1 MDRIMDNPWFLRF
14 TALFLAVILFY
25 SVQTEE
31 GEPNGGK
38 VGDHLDMIRD
48 VPVQVYY
55 DNENLVVTG
64 VPETVNIT
72 IEGPIN
78 LVQTTKMLKDFSLIV
93 DLRTLTMGRH
103 QVSIQ
108 SENISEKLDVRI
120 DPAMVN
126 VLIEEKITETFKV
139 EPEFNKRLLAE
150 DFQVANI
157 DVVPSTIEVTGAKS
171 IIESISF
178 VKATVVGE
186 NGIRESFEQQAKIR
200 VLDRDL
206 NKLDVSIVPETVTV
220 KVEVVENS
228 KEVPIVLKLTGTPP
242 DNVTIDSVAS
252 ASEKMTIFGPS
263 KVLDAIDAVTVDVD
277 VSKIK
282 ESQTMEVNIPKPR
295 GVSEISLSKIKV
307 DVEAT
312 VEEPDPDAEVEA
324 DADEKLD
331 EEIASEEAEPSTET
345 ISFENVEI
353 SVNGLDEKY
362 KSTLLKPE
370 NGLVTLTVVAEPDII
385 GKLAKSDFT
394 VSVDASGVV
403 AEGENVYPVTVE
415 GPENLQWTLS
425 EEEVT
430 IRIEL
435 A

>member
-25 SVQTEE
+25 SVQTDE
-31 GEPNGGK
+31 GELNGNK
-38 VGDHLDMIRD
+38 VGDHLDIIRD
-48 VPVQVYY
+48 VPVEVYY

-78 LVQTTKMLKDFSLIV
+78 IVQTTKMLKDFSLIV

-103 QVSIQ
+103 EVSIRP
-108 SENISEKLDVRI
+108 ENISEKLQVRI

-150 DFQVANI
+150 DFHVANI

-178 VKATVVGE
+178 VKATVSGE
-186 NGIRESFEQQAKIR
+186 NGINESFEQQAKIR

-206 NKLDVSIVPETVTV
+206 NKLDVSIAPETVTV

-228 KEVPIVLKLTGTPP
+228 KEVPIELKPTGTPP
-242 DNVTIDSVAS
+242 DNVTIDSLSS
-252 ASEKMTIFGPS
+252 ASEMVTIFGSS
-263 KVLDAIDAVTVDVD
+263 KVLDAIDAVTIDVD

-282 ESQTMEVNIPKPR
+282 ESQTVEVNIPKPK
-295 GVSEISLSKIKV
+295 GVSEISISKIKI

-312 VEEPDPDAEVEA
+312 VEEPEVEAEVE
-324 DADEKLD
+324 EELD
-331 EEIASEEAEPSTET
+331 EDIVSEDAEPSTET
-345 ISFENVEI
+345 ISFENVEV
-353 SVNGLDEKY
+353 SVIGLDEKY
-362 KSTLLKPE
+362 TSTLLKPE
-370 NGLVTLTVVAEPDII
+370 NGLVTLTVIAEPDII
-385 GKLAKSDFT
+385 GKLVESDFT
-394 VSVDASGVV
+394 VSIDASGTVE
-403 AEGENVYPVTVE
+403 EGENVYPVTVE
-415 GPENLQWTLS
+415 GPKNLQWTLS
-425 EEEVT
+425 EKEVT
-430 IRIEL
+430 MRIEL

>member
-25 SVQTEE
+25 SVQTDE
-31 GEPNGGK
+31 GEQNGNK
-38 VGDHLDMIRD
+38 VGDHLDTIRD

-72 IEGPIN
+72 IEGPVN

-108 SENISEKLDVRI
+108 SENISEKLQVRI

-150 DFQVANI
+150 DFHVANM

-228 KEVPIVLKLTGTPP
+228 KEVPIVLKPTGTPP

-282 ESQTMEVNIPKPR
+282 KSQTMEVDIPKPT
-295 GVSEISLSKIKV
+295 GVSVISISKIKV

-312 VEEPDPDAEVEA
+312 VEEPEPDAEVEA
-324 DADEKLD
+324 DEKLD
-331 EEIASEEAEPSTET
+331 VDVASEEVEPSTET

-362 KSTLLKPE
+362 KSTLLNPE

>member
-108 SENISEKLDVRI
+108 TENISEKLEVRI

-324 DADEKLD
+324 DEKLD
-331 EEIASEEAEPSTET
+331 EDVASEEAEPSTET

>member
-228 KEVPIVLKLTGTPP
+228 KEVPIVLKPTGTPP
-242 DNVTIDSVAS
+242 ANVTIDSVAS
-252 ASEKMTIFGPS
+252 ASEKLTIFGPS
-263 KVLDAIDAVTVDVD
+263 KVLDTIDAVTVDVD
-277 VSKIK
+277 VTKVK
-282 ESQTMEVNIPKPR
+282 ESQTMEVNIPKPK

-353 SVNGLDEKY
+353 SVNGLDDKY

>member
-263 KVLDAIDAVTVDVD
+263 KVLDTIDAVTVDVD
-277 VSKIK
+277 VTKVK
-282 ESQTMEVNIPKPR
+282 ESQTMEVNIPKPK

-353 SVNGLDEKY
+353 SVNGLDDKY

>member
-25 SVQTEE
+25 SVQTDDKEQ
-31 GEPNGGK
+31 NGNK
-38 VGDHLDMIRD
+38 VGDHLDMISD
-48 VPVQVYY
+48 VPVEVYY

-78 LVQTTKMLKDFSLIV
+78 LVQTTKMLKDFSLFV

-108 SENISEKLDVRI
+108 SENISEKLQVRI

-139 EPEFNKRLLAE
+139 EPEFNKRLLAD
-150 DFQVANI
+150 DFHVSSI
-157 DVVPSTIEVTGAKS
+157 DVVPSVIEVTGAKS
-171 IIESISF
+171 IVESISF
-178 VKATVVGE
+178 VKATVSSE
-186 NGIRESFEQQAKIR
+186 NGVRDSFEQQAKIR

-206 NKLDVSIVPETVTV
+206 NKLDVTIVPETVKV
-220 KVEVVENS
+220 KVEVVENN
-228 KEVPIVLKLTGTPP
+228 KEVPIEIKATGTPP
-242 DNVTIDSVAS
+242 DNVTIDSLSS
-252 ASEKMTIFGPS
+252 ASEKITIFGPS
-263 KVLDAIDAVTVDVD
+263 KILDTIDAVTVDVD
-277 VSKIK
+277 MSKLK
-282 ESQTMEVNIPKPR
+282 ESQSMEITIPKPK
-295 GVSEISLSKIKV
+295 GVSAMSISKVKV
-307 DVEAT
+307 DVKAT
-312 VEEPDPDAEVEA
+312 VEEPEEETEAEA
-324 DADEKLD
+324 EKEDNLVD
-331 EEIASEEAEPSTET
+331 DIATEEAEPATET

-353 SVNGLDEKY
+353 HVNGLDQKF
-362 KSTLLKPE
+362 KSTLIKPE

-385 GKLAKSDFT
+385 DKLAKTDFT
-394 VSVDASGVV
+394 VSIDASETV
-403 AEGENVYPVTVE
+403 AEGEDVYPVTVE

-430 IRIEL
+430 MRIEL

>member
-220 KVEVVENS
+220 KVEVV
-228 KEVPIVLKLTGTPP
+228 
-242 DNVTIDSVAS
+242 
-252 ASEKMTIFGPS
+252 
-263 KVLDAIDAVTVDVD
+263 
-277 VSKIK
+277 
-282 ESQTMEVNIPKPR
+282 
-295 GVSEISLSKIKV
+295 
-307 DVEAT
+307 
-312 VEEPDPDAEVEA
+312 
-324 DADEKLD
+324 
-331 EEIASEEAEPSTET
+331 
-345 ISFENVEI
+345 
-353 SVNGLDEKY
+353 
-362 KSTLLKPE
+362 
-370 NGLVTLTVVAEPDII
+370 
-385 GKLAKSDFT
+385 
-394 VSVDASGVV
+394 
-403 AEGENVYPVTVE
+403 
-415 GPENLQWTLS
+415 
-425 EEEVT
+425 
-430 IRIEL
+430 
-435 A
+435 

>member
-186 NGIRESFEQQAKIR
+186 NGIRESFERQAKIR

-263 KVLDAIDAVTVDVD
+263 KVLDTIDAVTVDVD
-277 VSKIK
+277 VTKVK
-282 ESQTMEVNIPKPR
+282 ESQTMEVNIPKPK

-353 SVNGLDEKY
+353 SVNGLDDKY

>member
-1 MDRIMDNPWFLRF
+1 
-14 TALFLAVILFY
+14 
-25 SVQTEE
+25 
-31 GEPNGGK
+31 
-38 VGDHLDMIRD
+38 
-48 VPVQVYY
+48 
-55 DNENLVVTG
+55 
-64 VPETVNIT
+64 
-72 IEGPIN
+72 
-78 LVQTTKMLKDFSLIV
+78 
-93 DLRTLTMGRH
+93 
-103 QVSIQ
+103 
-108 SENISEKLDVRI
+108 
-120 DPAMVN
+120 
-126 VLIEEKITETFKV
+126 
-139 EPEFNKRLLAE
+139 
-150 DFQVANI
+150 
-157 DVVPSTIEVTGAKS
+157 
-171 IIESISF
+171 
-178 VKATVVGE
+178 
-186 NGIRESFEQQAKIR
+186 
-200 VLDRDL
+200 
-206 NKLDVSIVPETVTV
+206 
-220 KVEVVENS
+220 
-228 KEVPIVLKLTGTPP
+228 
-242 DNVTIDSVAS
+242 VTIDSVAS

-263 KVLDAIDAVTVDVD
+263 KVLDTIDAVTVDVD
-277 VSKIK
+277 VTKVK
-282 ESQTMEVNIPKPR
+282 ESQTMEVNIPKPK

-353 SVNGLDEKY
+353 SVNGLDDKY

>member
-263 KVLDAIDAVTVDVD
+263 KVLDTIDAVTVDVD
-277 VSKIK
+277 VTKVK
-282 ESQTMEVNIPKPR
+282 ESQTMEVNIPKPK

-312 VEEPDPDAEVEA
+312 VEEPDPGAEVEA

-353 SVNGLDEKY
+353 SVNGLDDKY

>member
-1 MDRIMDNPWFLRF
+1 
-14 TALFLAVILFY
+14 
-25 SVQTEE
+25 
-31 GEPNGGK
+31 
-38 VGDHLDMIRD
+38 

-263 KVLDAIDAVTVDVD
+263 KVLDTIDAVTVDVD
-277 VSKIK
+277 VTKVK
-282 ESQTMEVNIPKPR
+282 ESQTMEVNIPKPK

-353 SVNGLDEKY
+353 SVNGLDDKY

>member
-252 ASEKMTIFGPS
+252 ASEKLTIFGPS
-263 KVLDAIDAVTVDVD
+263 KVLDTIDAVTVDVD
-277 VSKIK
+277 VTKVK
-282 ESQTMEVNIPKPR
+282 ESQTMEVNIPKPK

-353 SVNGLDEKY
+353 SVNGLDDKY

>member
-25 SVQTEE
+25 SVQTDE
-31 GEPNGGK
+31 GEQNGNK
-38 VGDHLDMIRD
+38 VGDHLDTIRD

-72 IEGPIN
+72 IEGPVN

-108 SENISEKLDVRI
+108 SENISEKLQVRI

-150 DFQVANI
+150 DFHVANM

-228 KEVPIVLKLTGTPP
+228 KEVPIVLKPTGTPP

-282 ESQTMEVNIPKPR
+282 KSQTMEVDIPKPT
-295 GVSEISLSKIKV
+295 GVSVISISKIKV

-312 VEEPDPDAEVEA
+312 VEEPEPDAEVEA
-324 DADEKLD
+324 DEKLD
-331 EEIASEEAEPSTET
+331 VDVASEEVEPSTET

>member
-353 SVNGLDEKY
+353 SVNGLDDKY

>member
-171 IIESISF
+171 IIESISC

-263 KVLDAIDAVTVDVD
+263 KVLDTIDAVTVDVD
-277 VSKIK
+277 VTKVK
-282 ESQTMEVNIPKPR
+282 ESQTMEVNIPKPK

-353 SVNGLDEKY
+353 SVNGLDDKY

>member
-14 TALFLAVILFY
+14 TALFLAVLLFY

-108 SENISEKLDVRI
+108 TENISEKLEVRI

-252 ASEKMTIFGPS
+252 ASEKMTIFGPG
-263 KVLDAIDAVTVDVD
+263 KVLDTIDAVTVDVD
-277 VSKIK
+277 VTKVK
-282 ESQTMEVNIPKPR
+282 ESQTMEVNIPKPK

-353 SVNGLDEKY
+353 SVNGLDDKY

>member
-31 GEPNGGK
+31 GELNGNK
-38 VGDHLDMIRD
+38 VGNHRDIIQD
-48 VPVQVYY
+48 VPVEVYY

-78 LVQTTKMLKDFSLIV
+78 LVQTTKMLKDFTLIV

-108 SENISEKLDVRI
+108 AENISEKLQVRI
-120 DPAMVN
+120 EPAMVN

-150 DFQVANI
+150 DFHVANI

-178 VKATVVGE
+178 VKATVSGE
-186 NGIRESFEQQAKIR
+186 NGINESFEQQAKIR

-206 NKLDVSIVPETVTV
+206 NKLDVSIAPETVTV

-228 KEVPIVLKLTGTPP
+228 KEVPIVLKPTGTPP
-242 DNVTIDSVAS
+242 DNVTIDSLSS
-252 ASEKMTIFGPS
+252 ASEKVTIFGPS
-263 KVLDAIDAVTVDVD
+263 KVLDAIETVTIDVD

-282 ESQTMEVNIPKPR
+282 ESQTVEVNIPKPK
-295 GVSEISLSKIKV
+295 GVSQISISKIKI
-307 DVEAT
+307 DVKAT
-312 VEEPDPDAEVEA
+312 VEEPEVEA
-324 DADEKLD
+324 DEELD
-331 EEIASEEAEPSTET
+331 EDIVSEDAEPSTET
-345 ISFENVEI
+345 ISFENVEV
-353 SVNGLDEKY
+353 SVIGLDEKY

-370 NGLVTLTVVAEPDII
+370 NGLVTLTVIAEPDII
-385 GKLAKSDFT
+385 GKLAESDFT
-394 VSVDASGVV
+394 VSIDASGTVE
-403 AEGENVYPVTVE
+403 EGENVYPVTVE
-415 GPENLQWTLS
+415 GPDNLQWTLS
-425 EEEVT
+425 EKEVT
-430 IRIEL
+430 MIIEL
-435 A
+435 V